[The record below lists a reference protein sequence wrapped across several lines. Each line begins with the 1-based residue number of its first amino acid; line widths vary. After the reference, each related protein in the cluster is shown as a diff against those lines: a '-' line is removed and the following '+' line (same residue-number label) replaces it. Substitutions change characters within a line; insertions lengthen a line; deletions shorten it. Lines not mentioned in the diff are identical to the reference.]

1 MYLFILLK
9 KKITNGK
16 EAKNNQTSSID
27 ISVPQST
34 VDNVSN
40 ITLALSPGSTIGYND
55 LHLANPP
62 IMTLFSR
69 HVQGEIGFFV
79 F

>member
-40 ITLALSPGSTIGYND
+40 ITLALSPGSTIKN
-55 LHLANPP
+55 LSHLV
-62 IMTLFSR
+62 
-69 HVQGEIGFFV
+69 HV
-79 F
+79 